1 MCGRYTLAAT
11 VAQVAARFGAS
22 LAGATGEGGAAE
34 AEAVGQAQA
43 LTDLDG
49 PRFNLAPGQLH
60 PVVALVGGGRQV
72 TAMTWGLVPR
82 WAREPSARYSTINAR
97 AETVAAKPTYRGP
110 LRQGRCLVP
119 ASGFYEWQGSGKS
132 KQPYYMQVVGDA
144 GPGALFAFAGLYDCW
159 RSPDGVALWSYTI
172 ITTTANSRLTAIH
185 ERMPVILPAE
195 AEAAWLDPQAGEAA
209 WLDLLRPYAPAAMTA
224 HPVATLVNRP
234 TCDGAD
240 LIQPWTAAAVV

>member
-11 VAQVAARFGAS
+11 VAQVAMRFGATVGPA
-22 LAGATGEGGAAE
+22 AGAAGAAE
-34 AEAVGQAQA
+34 RVGQSEA
-43 LTDLDG
+43 LADLDG

-60 PVVALVGGGRQV
+60 PVVVPQGAGRQL

-97 AETVAAKPTYRGP
+97 AETVAEKPTYRGP

-132 KQPYYMQVVGDA
+132 KQPYYMQVVGDD

-159 RSPDGVALWSYTI
+159 HGPDGAALWSYTI
-172 ITTTANSRLTAIH
+172 ITTTANDRLTPIH
-185 ERMPVILPAE
+185 ARMPVILPPA

-209 WLDLLRPYAPAAMTA
+209 WLDLLRPYAPAAITA

-234 TCDGAD
+234 TCDGPD
-240 LIQPWTAAAVV
+240 LIQPWTAAGVV